1 MLSISKFCD
10 GESGSTPLIWC
21 SKLNAWFSGDSEGKI
36 YSKAC
41 DGDDHDATDLGSEAI
56 RSIAFHPTKDECA
69 IAEDDVVSIR
79 SSTNLESVIDQGV
92 CKSTLPFTR
101 VEYDH
106 QGRFM

>member
-1 MLSISKFCD
+1 MMSISNFCD
-10 GESGSTPLIWC
+10 GESGSTPLVW
-21 SKLNAWFSGDSEGKI
+21 SNKLNTWFSGDSEGKI
-36 YSKAC
+36 FSKANEQEE
-41 DGDDHDATDLGSEAI
+41 HESTLLSSEAV

-92 CKSTLPFTR
+92 CKSTLPFTHL
-101 VEYDH
+101 EYDH